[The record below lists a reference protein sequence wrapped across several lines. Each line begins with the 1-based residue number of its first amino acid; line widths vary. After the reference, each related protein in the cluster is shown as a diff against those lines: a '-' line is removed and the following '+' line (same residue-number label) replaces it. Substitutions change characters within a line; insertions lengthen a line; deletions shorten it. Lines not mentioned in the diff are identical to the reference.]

1 MLACFDPQWPGL
13 KYAVACFEERYIFFP
28 IALRHTAATGRWMG
42 RFYIHIREGENII
55 ADEEGVELP
64 DASAAA
70 REARLGALELLGDAI
85 KAGAERVPDAF
96 VVADDSGQV
105 VETIPL
111 VALLPKPLSDRT
123 MAPMSSDNEY
133 RRQAA
138 EAEKMAHRAKTDYDR
153 EAWLR
158 IAQGWMSLIHG
169 KESGALRAFNAR
181 SDATKTTGDDS
192 DTSH

>member
-1 MLACFDPQWPGL
+1 
-13 KYAVACFEERYIFFP
+13 
-28 IALRHTAATGRWMG
+28 MG
-42 RFYIHIREGENII
+42 RYYIHIREGEKII
-55 ADEEGVELP
+55 TDEEGVDLP

-85 KAGAERVPDAF
+85 KSGAERVPDAV

-111 VALLPKPLSDRT
+111 LALLPKPLSDRT
-123 MAPMSSDNEY
+123 MTQMSSDNEY

-138 EAEKMAHRAKTDYDR
+138 EAEKMAQRAKTDYDR

-158 IAQGWMSLIHG
+158 IAQGWMSLIHNEEG
-169 KESGALRAFNAR
+169 QALSDFNTI